1 MLSKLFSCAKST
13 TLVVGSSSHK
23 LWVSL
28 EGSSMNSVLAKL
40 WQMCIRI
47 GTVNSNDGW
56 LKWHSQV
63 EKKTILCFS
72 KELNN
77 CACSSKSV
85 VKRVQKYTWSFAPMF
100 HLPVR
105 PNLNHFS
112 ASQKTSLAR
121 FWNSTILGIPCQ
133 GSNPHFST
141 LARTTWLADKTNHP
155 VNGLQSHFYY
165 QIYWFKYEIWV
176 FWLVLLFKIGF

>member
-1 MLSKLFSCAKST
+1 MRNLKLQITKFHTLQKDHSQQLSFRMLSKLFSCAKST

-28 EGSSMNSVLAKL
+28 EGSLMNSVLAKL

-47 GTVNSNDGW
+47 GTVNSNDAW

-77 CACSSKSV
+77 CACSSESGEKGAKVHLIICTPVPSAATPDLEPLYRKSEDIIGTLL
-85 VKRVQKYTWSFAPMF
+85 KLRNFRDSSSGIQPSFQGRRWQCWTW
-100 HLPVR
+100 
-105 PNLNHFS
+105 
-112 ASQKTSLAR
+112 
-121 FWNSTILGIPCQ
+121 
-133 GSNPHFST
+133 
-141 LARTTWLADKTNHP
+141 
-155 VNGLQSHFYY
+155 
-165 QIYWFKYEIWV
+165 
-176 FWLVLLFKIGF
+176 